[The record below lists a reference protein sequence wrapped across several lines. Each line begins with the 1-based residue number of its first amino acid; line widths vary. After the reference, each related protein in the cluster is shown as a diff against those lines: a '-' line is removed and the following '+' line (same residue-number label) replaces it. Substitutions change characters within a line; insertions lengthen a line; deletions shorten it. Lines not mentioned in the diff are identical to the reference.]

1 MIPRARSYTRR
12 ERDLLA
18 AALLSYRDVLANY
31 IMESEPDECDAD
43 YSVKA
48 RLHIDL
54 EVVRGLL
61 GEFAT

>member
-18 AALLSYRDVLANY
+18 AALLSYRDTLAAY
-31 IMESEPDECDAD
+31 IMESEPEEV
-43 YSVKA
+43 S